1 MSKNINKQ
9 LIDRLDLSDNVLNIL
24 KYNKIETI
32 EQLTKNNK
40 KSLRSYGLTIQESQ
54 KIEVELQLHGLLL
67 KDSV

>member
-40 KSLRSYGLTIQESQ
+40 KALRNYGLTIQESQ